1 MSINLG
7 AAALQAQLLGQF
19 NLNGQFG
26 LAEAEAT
33 SGDVSVT
40 SFIPKDPTVGSGI
53 IAESNAAASATLDQT
68 VEQENTN
75 SASITLPPL
84 TVIDPQD
91 EQVLPDLEI
100 AAQLEGVLQVNA
112 SLQAAEA
119 DATATSGNVSVDQ
132 SGSLSSGVDGIVAQ
146 SNAAASAELDQ
157 SATQTNSDSKTIS
170 RAPND
175 TEGTTFQ
182 PVTIDAQLEA
192 VLQANVNLQFAGADA
207 EATSGAV
214 YVTSAGELE
223 AADHGINAQ
232 SNAAAS
238 ADLDQSA
245 DQENNN
251 EVTADGTLVLQ
262 GQLLGQVNLNVQGA
276 VADADATS
284 GPVTVEQDG
293 VLNVGGDGITAEFE
307 CGGFGEP

>member
-1 MSINLG
+1 MPRLRQASSRVPTRTTRTASTRRCALPKTSSILIPTLRASINLG

-119 DATATSGNVSVDQ
+119 DATATSGNVYVDQ

-157 SATQTNSDSKTIS
+157 SATQTNSDSK
-170 RAPND
+170 D
-175 TEGTTFQ
+175 YQ
-182 PVTIDAQLEA
+182 
-192 VLQANVNLQFAGADA
+192 
-207 EATSGAV
+207 
-214 YVTSAGELE
+214 
-223 AADHGINAQ
+223 
-232 SNAAAS
+232 
-238 ADLDQSA
+238 
-245 DQENNN
+245 
-251 EVTADGTLVLQ
+251 
-262 GQLLGQVNLNVQGA
+262 QGA
-276 VADADATS
+276 ERHRGHDLPA
-284 GPVTVEQDG
+284 
-293 VLNVGGDGITAEFE
+293 GDH
-307 CGGFGEP
+307 

>member
-1 MSINLG
+1 MRTRSPGDPTIALQGQLVGQLNLNIQGAAAEAEATSGDVTVEQSGALDTGGNGIVAESNAAAAASLEQSADQDNENSVDATLRTPEDFVDINPDPEGTINLG

-119 DATATSGNVSVDQ
+119 DATATSGDVDVDQ

-157 SATQTNSDSKTIS
+157 SATQTNSDSK
-170 RAPND
+170 
-175 TEGTTFQ
+175 
-182 PVTIDAQLEA
+182 
-192 VLQANVNLQFAGADA
+192 
-207 EATSGAV
+207 
-214 YVTSAGELE
+214 
-223 AADHGINAQ
+223 DHQ
-232 SNAAAS
+232 
-238 ADLDQSA
+238 
-245 DQENNN
+245 
-251 EVTADGTLVLQ
+251 
-262 GQLLGQVNLNVQGA
+262 QGA
-276 VADADATS
+276 ERHRGHDLPA
-284 GPVTVEQDG
+284 
-293 VLNVGGDGITAEFE
+293 GDH
-307 CGGFGEP
+307 